1 MYDLMILFL
10 TFFKIG
16 LFTFGGGYA
25 MIPMIIEETTKFEFI
40 EESEIINFIAI
51 SESTPGPFAVNIA
64 TFIGYEQAGILGS
77 TFATLGVILPSFIII
92 LSIVKIIEK
101 IKDNKYFKS
110 IIKTVMPI
118 VIGLI
123 IATVLEIS
131 LSSLF
136 NIHTLSNIKNEFSL
150 NLTSLISLLIITS
163 FMLSLK
169 FFKNKKLA
177 PIFIILICASLGIS
191 ISYLLV

>member
-1 MYDLMILFL
+1 MYNLIILFW

-25 MIPMIIEETTKFEFI
+25 MIPMIIEETTQFEFI
-40 EESEIINFIAI
+40 EENEIIDFIAV

-77 TFATLGVILPSFIII
+77 VFATLGVVLPSFIII
-92 LSIVKIIEK
+92 LSLVKIIETV
-101 IKDNKYFKS
+101 KDNRFFKS
-110 IIKTVMPI
+110 VIKTVMPI

-123 IATVLEIS
+123 ASTVLEIS

-136 NIHTLSNIKNEFSL
+136 NIQSLYNIKNEFSC
-150 NLTSLISLLIITS
+150 NLTPLISLFIITSLII
-163 FMLSLK
+163 SLK
-169 FFKNKKLA
+169 TLKNKKLA
-177 PIFIILICASLGIS
+177 PIFIILISASLGIT
-191 ISYLLV
+191 ISYLIV